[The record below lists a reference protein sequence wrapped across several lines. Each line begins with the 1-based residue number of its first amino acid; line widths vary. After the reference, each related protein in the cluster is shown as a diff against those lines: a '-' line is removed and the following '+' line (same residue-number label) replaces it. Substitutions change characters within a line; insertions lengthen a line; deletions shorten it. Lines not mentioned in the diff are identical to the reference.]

1 MSIAPS
7 HIADINGY
15 IYFSPKTTGQVGKAI
30 KIHTQLL
37 LDFML
42 SVDLKTAAGQAVVH
56 DIESLR
62 ALANTSV
69 VNVPPP
75 MGGRKDSAKH
85 TAQLSAV
92 HKKVNALAQHVDLKR
107 ERPFITNNVRV
118 FYYINQKEGDQHPT
132 VYINELQIRARDLTK
147 GGFYEERAT
156 GYGRTSLK
164 EIEPQTLEGKS
175 IYISAAL
182 GDVDKAFKQAKQV
195 TNVKLPTLFFV
206 DDESSECLATY
217 HARKLNDSAKKL
229 VYQLAQTLQKNAT
242 KKANWLVEGEG
253 AIVLSHA
260 LEKVGSPLA
269 SHKFTLVNPKGNI
282 PKLVQLLE
290 AKKVQLIGNFMQ
302 LVGNLPSYPG
312 AMVSL
317 GSRGNELLDKLSAL
331 PPSSSATAQVSLRQ
345 YMRNGMLDYLGRI
358 VATPALNQLVNL
370 PSEARQSKQTFLDI
384 CQRGAKA

>member
-42 SVDLKTAAGQAVVH
+42 SVDLQSPFGQSVVH

-132 VYINELQIRARDLTK
+132 VYINELQIRAREFSP
-147 GGFYEERAT
+147 GGFYEEQKGWYTNAT
-156 GYGRTSLK
+156 IK
-164 EIEPQTLEGKS
+164 PIEPQNLQDRT
-175 IYISAAL
+175 IYLNAA
-182 GDVDKAFKQAKQV
+182 VDGVKTAYDQAKHITKSQ
-195 TNVKLPTLFFV
+195 KPTLFFI
-206 DDESSECLATY
+206 DEESSECLATY
-217 HARKLNDSAKKL
+217 HARKLNESAKKL
-229 VYQLAQTLQKNAT
+229 VDKLAQTIQKGAT
-242 KKANWLVEGEG
+242 NKAQWYVEGEG
-253 AIVLSHA
+253 AIVLTHA
-260 LEKVGSPLA
+260 LEKVGAQLA
-269 SHKFTLVNPKGNI
+269 SHKVTLVNPKGNI
-282 PKLVQLLE
+282 PKLIQLLE
-290 AKKVQLIGNFMQ
+290 SKKVQLIGNFMQ
-302 LVGNLPSYPG
+302 LDGSLPSYPG
-312 AMVSL
+312 AIVSL
-317 GSRGNELLDKLSAL
+317 ASYGNQLLDKIRTL
-331 PPSSSATAQVSLRQ
+331 PPSSSAKANNSLHH
-345 YMRNGMLDYLGRI
+345 YMRNGMVDYLGRI
-358 VATPALNQLVNL
+358 VATPELQKVNNL
-370 PSEARQSKQTFLDI
+370 PSQARQNKQTFLEI
-384 CQRGAKA
+384 CQRGRV